1 MEIPV
6 YLFTG
11 FLGAGKTSFIQQ
23 TLEDERFNRG
33 ERTLLV
39 VCEDGEEEYAPDRFS
54 GANVFIRM
62 VESEEELNGAN
73 LSKWRRETRAERVLI
88 EYNGMWLLDRLYTE
102 MPRDW
107 TVYQEF
113 SFAEAS
119 TYVVYNANMRN
130 LVVDKLK
137 SCELIV
143 FGRADESTDK
153 DAIHKIV
160 RGVTRRA
167 DIAYEYT
174 DGSVEYDDIVDPL
187 PFDKDA
193 PVIVIEDRDYALF
206 YRDLSEEMESYEAKT
221 VQFKGMVAT
230 SAKLP
235 RDCFIIGRQVMTCC
249 VEDIQFA
256 GLVCQW
262 PDSPELKKGD
272 WVTVT
277 AEFHNMYHKAYGKVG
292 PVLTASEVS
301 HALRPEDPVATFY

>member
-11 FLGAGKTSFIQQ
+11 FLGSGKTSFIQE
-23 TLEDERFNRG
+23 TLEDERFNKG
-33 ERTLLV
+33 ERTLLI
-39 VCEDGEEEYAPDRFS
+39 VCEDGEEEYAPDKFS
-54 GANVFIRM
+54 GANVSLRM
-62 VESEEELNGAN
+62 VESEEELNEEN
-73 LSKWRRETRAERVLI
+73 LAKWRKETRAVRVLV
-88 EYNGMWLLDRLYTE
+88 EYNGMWLLDRLYNA

-107 TVYQEF
+107 IVYQEF

-143 FGRADESTDK
+143 FGRADDSVDK

-167 DIAYEYT
+167 DIAYEYL

-187 PFDKDA
+187 PFDKEA
-193 PVIVIEDRDYALF
+193 PVIEIEDKDYALF
-206 YRDLSEEMESYEAKT
+206 YRDLSEDMEAYDGKT
-221 VQFKGMVAT
+221 VRFKGTVAT

-235 RDCFIIGRQVMTCC
+235 SDCFIIGRQVMTCC
-249 VEDIQFA
+249 IEDIQFA

-262 PDSPELKKGD
+262 ADARELKKGD
-272 WVTVT
+272 WVVVT
-277 AEFHNMYHKAYGKVG
+277 AEFHNMFHKAYGKVG
-292 PVLTASEVS
+292 PVLTALDIS
-301 HALRPEDPVATFY
+301 HALRPDDPVATFY